1 MFPENNEAELI
12 LPVFI
17 DNELTFAPTFI
28 LLVINALLPT
38 PRFNVLKLEAY
49 IKLVEIELTEI
60 LLATIKLVLIVP
72 LLFMFC
78 EVRTLP
84 KSSLPTDK
92 LLKKPELAP
101 ILILLKLLI
110 KPKVVERLLT
120 EILLATIKLV
130 LIVFTDRVPPSL
142 MIPVPTIKLLVDIE
156 LVETLD
162 AVTKLVLIVPLLLM
176 FCEFRTLPKSSLP
189 TDKLLKKPE
198 LAPILTLLM
207 LEAYRK
213 FVEMLFTDILQAVI
227 KLVLR
232 RFVLIFAVVT
242 PPAGEN
248 PPAKFN
254 VVNVAVPAFTVLNKP
269 KLAPMLIL
277 LMLLI

>member
-1 MFPENNEAELI
+1 M
-12 LPVFI
+12 
-17 DNELTFAPTFI
+17 
-28 LLVINALLPT
+28 
-38 PRFNVLKLEAY
+38 
-49 IKLVEIELTEI
+49 TEI
-60 LLATIKLVLIVP
+60 LLATIKLVLIVFTDKVPPNVVVPVPTVKLFADKELVETLQAVTKFVLIVP

-84 KSSLPTDK
+84 KSSFPTDK

-110 KPKVVERLLT
+110 KPKVVERLL
-120 EILLATIKLV
+120 
-130 LIVFTDRVPPSL
+130 
-142 MIPVPTIKLLVDIE
+142 
-156 LVETLD
+156 
-162 AVTKLVLIVPLLLM
+162 
-176 FCEFRTLPKSSLP
+176 
-189 TDKLLKKPE
+189 
-198 LAPILTLLM
+198 
-207 LEAYRK
+207 
-213 FVEMLFTDILQAVI
+213 TDILQAVI

-254 VVNVAVPAFTVLNKP
+254 VVNVAVSAVIELNKP

-277 LMLLI
+277 LKLLI